1 MIPFFKRIISSS
13 KTHPML
19 RAFEK
24 KRCIFFHIPKT
35 AGMAVSSDL
44 FGDITWGHRD
54 VSFYVNHF
62 GKERFDSFY
71 KFTVVRNPYDRLY
84 SAYVFLKNGGINQH
98 DTNFCRKYLSK
109 YPTFD
114 DFVRHGLND
123 KDINR
128 WVHFLPQ
135 HHFIKDKN
143 GNIIVD
149 FIAKKEQLEA
159 DFETICRSLNVSASL
174 QTINQTVN
182 KKDLSLTEDI
192 KSIIKTHYKED
203 FNLFYPDLS

>member
-1 MIPFFKRIISSS
+1 MIPFLKHFISSP

-35 AGMAVSSDL
+35 AGMAVSSAI

-62 GKERFDSFY
+62 GKERFYSFY

-98 DTNFCRKYLSK
+98 DTSFSRKYLSK

-123 KDINR
+123 KDVNR

-135 HHFIKDKN
+135 HHFIKNKN
-143 GNIIVD
+143 GNIVVD
-149 FIAKKEQLEA
+149 FIAKKEQLET
-159 DFETICRSLNVSASL
+159 DFETICRYLNVSVSL
-174 QTINQTVN
+174 QTINQTGN
-182 KKDLSLTEDI
+182 KKDLSLTEDV

-203 FNLFYPDLS
+203 FNLFYPDLF

>member
-1 MIPFFKRIISSS
+1 MIPFLKHFISSP

-35 AGMAVSSDL
+35 AGMAVSSAL
-44 FGDITWGHRD
+44 FGDITWGHRN

-62 GKERFDSFY
+62 GKERFYSFY

-84 SAYVFLKNGGINQH
+84 SAYIFLKNGGINQH
-98 DTNFCRKYLSK
+98 DTSFSRKYLSK

-123 KDINR
+123 KNVNR

-135 HHFIKDKN
+135 HQFIKNKN
-143 GNIIVD
+143 GNIVVD
-149 FIAKKEQLEA
+149 FIAKKEQLET
-159 DFETICRSLNVSASL
+159 DFEIICRYLNVSVSL
-174 QTINQTVN
+174 QTINQTEN
-182 KKDLSLTEDI
+182 KKDLSLTEDV

-203 FNLFYPDLS
+203 FNLFYPDLF

>member
-1 MIPFFKRIISSS
+1 MIPFLKHFISSP

-35 AGMAVSSDL
+35 AGMAVSSAL

-62 GKERFDSFY
+62 GKERFYSFY

-98 DTNFCRKYLSK
+98 DTSFSRKYLSK

-123 KDINR
+123 KDVNR

-135 HHFIKDKN
+135 HHFIKNKN
-143 GNIIVD
+143 GNIVVD
-149 FIAKKEQLEA
+149 FIAKKEQLET
-159 DFETICRSLNVSASL
+159 DFETICRYLNVSVSL
-174 QTINQTVN
+174 QTINQTGN
-182 KKDLSLTEDI
+182 KKDLSLTEDV

-203 FNLFYPDLS
+203 FNLFYPDLF

>member
-1 MIPFFKRIISSS
+1 MIPFLKHFISSP

-35 AGMAVSSDL
+35 AGMAVSSAL

-62 GKERFDSFY
+62 GKERFYSFY

-84 SAYVFLKNGGINQH
+84 SAYIFLKNGGINQH
-98 DTNFCRKYLSK
+98 DTSFSRKYLSK

-123 KDINR
+123 KDVNR

-135 HHFIKDKN
+135 HHFIKNKN
-143 GNIIVD
+143 GNIVVD
-149 FIAKKEQLEA
+149 FIAKKEQLET
-159 DFETICRSLNVSASL
+159 DFETICRYLNVSVSL
-174 QTINQTVN
+174 QTINQTGN
-182 KKDLSLTEDI
+182 KKDLSLTEDV

-203 FNLFYPDLS
+203 FNLFYPDLF